1 MSCQSCR
8 PYSHEAIILERHVL
22 PILTLLMGLIGA
34 TCRANICPS
43 YCVTHIGTTCPPNST
58 DVILDIKPIDPLL
71 NLFKDVF
78 PAESL
83 LFDFRYL
90 ELNSFKH
97 KRGSKRLI
105 PRNRLGIKP
114 ERIIPLCQ
122 WRLQDTV
129 AAHGVDGEWKW
140 CGLGIDRDLGIELG
154 FLVVVTGVPRC
165 GGLAVV
171 ICDSGGGLAVVICDN
186 GGGDL

>member
-1 MSCQSCR
+1 MATTGDDGRRWTCEWRQNNTVVMNTKGSNVAGLIVVFQVNSR
-8 PYSHEAIILERHVL
+8 MYNVKLQELRLRGRTKVLPIQILERHVL
-22 PILTLLMGLIGA
+22 PILTLLIGLIGA

-78 PAESL
+78 SAESL

-97 KRGSKRLI
+97 KRGI
-105 PRNRLGIKP
+105 
-114 ERIIPLCQ
+114 
-122 WRLQDTV
+122 TV
-129 AAHGVDGEWKW
+129 CV
-140 CGLGIDRDLGIELG
+140 L
-154 FLVVVTGVPRC
+154 
-165 GGLAVV
+165 
-171 ICDSGGGLAVVICDN
+171 
-186 GGGDL
+186 